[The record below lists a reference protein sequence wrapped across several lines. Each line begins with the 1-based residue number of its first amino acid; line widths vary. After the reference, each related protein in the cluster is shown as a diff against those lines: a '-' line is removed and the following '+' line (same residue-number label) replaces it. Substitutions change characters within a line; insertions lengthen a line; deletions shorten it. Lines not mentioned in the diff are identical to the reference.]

1 MSSEGLNTQG
11 SALENILR
19 YIVLQIVKLSLIKAV
34 QNVESEVEV
43 LGNF

>member
-1 MSSEGLNTQG
+1 MSSESLNTQG
-11 SALENILR
+11 SALENILGC
-19 YIVLQIVKLSLIKAV
+19 IVLQIVKLSLIKAV